1 MAAQGTGKGGKTATE
16 MSVDQQGGAPQE
28 RKAPEN
34 EGNSLS
40 LDVIREAIR
49 GELQGALQE
58 IRQDIKGESTMW
70 NLRSRARCSRPSTC
84 SMRSR
89 LSTPSTGK
97 SSSSCKKPTVKSR
110 SDSRSWKEVVE
121 DPRLRGV
128 QRPRRWMAAEDLHL
142 PLGGGTRTKM
152 PKRPMERTSPHQ
164 PVLRQQLYLQ

>member
-16 MSVDQQGGAPQE
+16 MSVDQQGGAPQK

-121 DPRLRGV
+121 DPRLRTCHWGV
-128 QRPRRWMAAEDLHL
+128 GPGPRCQNDQWSELRHISPCFGNSYTCND
-142 PLGGGTRTKM
+142 TRD
-152 PKRPMERTSPHQ
+152 SIIG
-164 PVLRQQLYLQ
+164 V